1 MTETRIMLTDRL
13 RREGREEEAV
23 RYRNQVREQ
32 LKAEG
37 KTRKEAMEG
46 AWEATR
52 LAFTPLPSSEKST
65 LTATTVALASDVDDA
80 VADEDWVIRSFSPL
94 FAVAELQAKHHVN
107 LTDEALK
114 ELLGRL
120 LGFGFA
126 WAWLMGARGD
136 RPPGADCSTGDSLAR
151 VAALIERTFEKMA
164 EAITPEDLATFTLP
178 NSGGCDTMP
187 A

>member
-1 MTETRIMLTDRL
+1 MSETRIMLTDRL

-37 KTRKEAMEG
+37 KKRKEAMEG

-65 LTATTVALASDVDDA
+65 LTAPTVDSTFDVDDV
-80 VADEDWVIRSFSPL
+80 VADENWVIRSFSPL
-94 FAVAELQAKHHVN
+94 SAVAEWQAKHHVN

-114 ELLGRL
+114 ELMGRL

-126 WAWLMGARGD
+126 WAWFTGARGD
-136 RPPGADCSTGDSLAR
+136 HPPCADCSTGDSLAR

-164 EAITPEDLATFTLP
+164 EAITPEDLATFVSP
-178 NSGGCDTMP
+178 NSGDGHTIS